1 MKTMETKL
9 FDRYVHEVGR
19 RLPKK
24 QRADVEAELHS
35 LLMDALQDRIG
46 EEAEAKDNLEATQV
60 AILEEFG
67 PPAKVAAGYAPPKRY
82 LIGPRVFDLYLLV
95 AAVVAGSLSLVFLV
109 ILPILTMLGEPEPLS
124 ALLSYLVGI
133 IDDYLGALLA
143 GLGSVT
149 LTFAILERVLPDSAL
164 DTEDEETWNPRD
176 LPEIE
181 DTDQTRVQIGGL
193 IIETVLTAI
202 ALIVFNLF
210 PQWIGIGFVASLDDA
225 PARWYAIPLLAPVFF
240 TIYLPLINVSWIL
253 QIVLNIVL
261 LRQGRWQLVTRLIDV
276 VLTAFSAFILY
287 RMITGPA
294 FLTFE
299 AITQE
304 SLRQLLDSFLPTL
317 IKFGLT
323 FGLIVTTGEIIQKL
337 YRVIRDKLRV
347 ATGLS
352 NEAS

>member
-1 MKTMETKL
+1 MKTMEAKL
-9 FDRYVHEVGR
+9 FDRYVHQVGR

-35 LLMDALQDRIG
+35 LLMDALQDRTG
-46 EEAEAKDNLEATQV
+46 EGMDQDTLEVAQV

-67 PPAKVAAGYAPPKRY
+67 PPAKVAAEYAPPHRY
-82 LIGPRVFDLYLLV
+82 LIGPRVFNLYLIV

-109 ILPILTMLGEPEPLS
+109 ILPILAMVGEPEPLS
-124 ALLSYLVGI
+124 ALASYLVGM
-133 IDDYLGALLA
+133 IDDYLNAVLA

-149 LTFAILERVLPDSAL
+149 LTFAILERVLPKSAL

-181 DTDQTRVQIGGL
+181 DTDRTRVQIGGL
-193 IIETVLTAI
+193 IIETGLTAI
-202 ALIVFNLF
+202 ALIVFNFF
-210 PQWIGIGFVASLDDA
+210 PQWIGIGFVTTIDDA
-225 PARWYAIPLLAPVFF
+225 SARWYAIPLLAPVFF
-240 TIYLPLINVSWIL
+240 TTYLPLINISWIL
-253 QIVLNIVL
+253 QIALNVVL

-276 VLTAFSAFILY
+276 ALTAFSAFILY
-287 RMITGPA
+287 RLITGPA

-299 AITQE
+299 AISQE

-317 IKFGLT
+317 IKIGLT
-323 FGLIVTTGEIIQKL
+323 FGLIVTIGEIIQKL
-337 YRVIRDKLRV
+337 YRIIRDKLQR

-352 NEAS
+352 NEAA

>member
-1 MKTMETKL
+1 METKL

-35 LLMDALQDRIG
+35 LLMDTLQDRTDEG
-46 EEAEAKDNLEATQV
+46 TDQDALEATQV

-67 PPAKVAAGYAPPKRY
+67 PPAKVAAGYAPPHRY

-95 AAVVAGSLSLVFLV
+95 ASVVVGSLSLVFLV
-109 ILPILTMLGEPEPLS
+109 ILPILAMLGEPEPLS
-124 ALLSYLVGI
+124 ALGSYLVGM

-164 DTEDEETWNPRD
+164 DKEDEETWDPRT

-181 DTDQTRVQIGGL
+181 DTERTRIQIGGL
-193 IIETVLTAI
+193 IVETVLTVI
-202 ALIVFNLF
+202 GLILFNFF
-210 PQWIGIGFVASLDDA
+210 PQWIGIGFVASIDDA
-225 PARWYAIPLLAPVFF
+225 PARWYAIPLLTQDFF

-253 QIVLNIVL
+253 QIILNVVL
-261 LRQGRWQLVTRLIDV
+261 LRQGRWQLVTRLVDV
-276 VLTAFSAFILY
+276 ALTAFGAFILY

-299 AITQE
+299 AITIE
-304 SLRQLLDSFLPTL
+304 SLRQLLDSFLPIL
-317 IKFGLT
+317 IKIGLVIGFIAT
-323 FGLIVTTGEIIQKL
+323 IGEIIQKL
-337 YRVIRDKLRV
+337 YRIFRDKLWV
-347 ATGLS
+347 TTGLS
-352 NEAS
+352 NEAA

>member
-1 MKTMETKL
+1 METKL

-35 LLMDALQDRIG
+35 LLMDTLQDRIG
-46 EEAEAKDNLEATQV
+46 EETENKDNFEAVQV

-67 PPAKVAAGYAPPKRY
+67 PPAKVAAGYAPPNRY

-124 ALLSYLVGI
+124 ALISYLVGM

-149 LTFAILERVLPDSAL
+149 LTFAILERVLPESAV
-164 DTEDEETWNPRD
+164 DTEDEETWDPRD
-176 LPEIE
+176 LPEVE
-181 DTDQTRVQIGGL
+181 DTDRTRVQIGGL
-193 IIETVLTAI
+193 IVETVLTVI
-202 ALIVFNLF
+202 ALIVFNFF
-210 PQWIGIGFVASLDDA
+210 PQWIGVSFVASVNDA
-225 PARWYAIPLLAPVFF
+225 PARWYAIPLLTSVFF
-240 TIYLPLINVSWIL
+240 TTYLPLINASWIL
-253 QIVLNIVL
+253 RIALNVAL
-261 LRQGRWQLVTRLIDV
+261 LRQGRWQLVTRLVDV

-287 RMITGPA
+287 RLITGPA

-299 AITQE
+299 AISQE

-317 IKFGLT
+317 IKIGLT
-323 FGLIVTTGEIIQKL
+323 FALIVTIGEIIQKL
-337 YRVIRDKLRV
+337 YRTFRDKLWV

-352 NEAS
+352 NKAS